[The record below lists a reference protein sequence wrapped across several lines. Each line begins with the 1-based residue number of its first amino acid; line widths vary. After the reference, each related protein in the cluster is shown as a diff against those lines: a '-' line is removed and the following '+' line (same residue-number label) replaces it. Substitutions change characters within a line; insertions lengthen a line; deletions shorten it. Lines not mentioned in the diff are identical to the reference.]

1 MVDYYKLTCLVNWEE
16 CRRVRTGGGGLGE
29 ENFEVKLLGSRK
41 HKHCLNMTGNKD
53 ENIQGVA
60 GEGSKPVSIMNVKLY
75 SGTDAKILHF
85 IDYDF
90 YD

>member
-1 MVDYYKLTCLVNWEE
+1 
-16 CRRVRTGGGGLGE
+16 
-29 ENFEVKLLGSRK
+29 
-41 HKHCLNMTGNKD
+41 MTGNKD

-75 SGTDAKILHF
+75 SGKDANILHF

-90 YD
+90 YDRQPDPLSQMAYFHTLDQKAHSKKIKYNSTH

>member
-1 MVDYYKLTCLVNWEE
+1 
-16 CRRVRTGGGGLGE
+16 
-29 ENFEVKLLGSRK
+29 
-41 HKHCLNMTGNKD
+41 MTGNKD

-60 GEGSKPVSIMNVKLY
+60 GEGSKPVSIMNVK
-75 SGTDAKILHF
+75 SGTDANILHF